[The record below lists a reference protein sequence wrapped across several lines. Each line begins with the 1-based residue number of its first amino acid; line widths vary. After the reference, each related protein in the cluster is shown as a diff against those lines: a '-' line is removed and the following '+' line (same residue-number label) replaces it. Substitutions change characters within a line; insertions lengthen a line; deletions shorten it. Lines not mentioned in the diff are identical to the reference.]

1 MLIAN
6 LRSTPAVATGR
17 VCLVAA
23 AGLLTVLPLTAQEKP
38 PQGRLRIDA
47 PPIAT
52 DKSIKYDYDIVYV
65 RAPRYVT
72 GKDGKQRQAEVWTAS
87 GNCVLPP
94 RWPHLPEES
103 SPSRSRIARGT
114 LAVSSERFR

>member
-1 MLIAN
+1 MLIVN

-23 AGLLTVLPLTAQEKP
+23 ATLLTVLPLTAQEKP

-47 PPIAT
+47 PPVAT

-72 GKDGKQRQAEVWTAS
+72 GRDGKQRQAEVWPNAAEPENLRAS
-87 GNCVLPP
+87 TDLMLLHPD
-94 RWPHLPEES
+94 LLS
-103 SPSRSRIARGT
+103 TI
-114 LAVSSERFR
+114 

>member
-6 LRSTPAVATGR
+6 LRSTPAVPTGR

-23 AGLLTVLPLTAQEKP
+23 ATLLTVLSLTAQEKP

-65 RAPRYVT
+65 RAPRHVT
-72 GKDGKQRQAEVWTAS
+72 GPDGKQRQAEVWPNANNNTRRL
-87 GNCVLPP
+87 N
-94 RWPHLPEES
+94 
-103 SPSRSRIARGT
+103 SRGHFFA
-114 LAVSSERFR
+114 AAA